1 MFTSKGIFKVHTWGC
16 LLLLLKNLQR
26 LLPRLA
32 SLGLGDVQYI
42 YEAETEYNE

>member
-1 MFTSKGIFKVHTWGC
+1 MGMFVTTPKK
-16 LLLLLKNLQR
+16 LNLQR
-26 LLPRLA
+26 LMPRLA